1 MHSNMQCQIKVNCAE
16 AVTTMWILQDGEL
29 ILTNFIYHSILMIFI
44 WIAVIY
50 SFDEVVN
57 TFWFKS
63 LYRSY

>member
-50 SFDEVVN
+50 SFD
-57 TFWFKS
+57 
-63 LYRSY
+63 